1 MLARSSPAQSS
12 AKAEKLKTGCMTKTD
27 FSPMKKIFAFAGL
40 MTAAVISLTNCQP
53 KELGTDVPVAG
64 KTVLIKASMDADTK
78 TTASG
83 MSTLWAEGDKI
94 NLFYGSSSYTSLG
107 EVTIADGAGTK
118 QATFQVT
125 DAPSGSQ
132 KWYAIYPYSPK
143 LETPASQTASY
154 TYIGHSKGLT
164 QDGFDNTGALCGTAC
179 PLYGIAEGPAEDVNI
194 SMKHLSSAIELNLT
208 NSTGKEII
216 VNKVTVTA
224 SEDIVGSYYIAFASG
239 TPEYTPSEGYVNS
252 SAVVNLEDSTL
263 GNGESGKVYLAVK
276 PFTQSSSEPFTV
288 KINATVNGDPAETTI
303 ELHPSGAQCVFTAGK
318 MKQVNVNIASID
330 VAGGNTVA
338 ESQAAVGSYT
348 LKKVQITSIV
358 GNNILVTDNTGTVLV
373 YASSASGFAVGDYVS
388 VVGTTKAW
396 NNLMEFD
403 KPTITKVSSGS
414 VSLTPT
420 TWSDAQMAAAYGNAQ
435 VKYVTYQATF
445 TKNRNATIP
454 NSEAILYTTNATGIT
469 QTAGSTYKV
478 TGYVYGWTDYT
489 PSGSTNTTK
498 EVCMFVD
505 TCEEVSAAPTET
517 QVVFNFNEGLSA
529 MGLSAPAAG
538 EGTPVTS
545 FSQDGVTITAYNST
559 NNTPVRIFLGT
570 GESAKPD
577 LRTYKGAALVI
588 TAPAGKNITKVSSI
602 SNTTSTLADGEKC
615 AAVTF
620 YCSGTATI
628 NKLTVTLDD
637 DTVVPGIGGAVA
649 AVGPDASSN
658 NEVNIVMGGYTS
670 APSASVSYDQSVV
683 TGASLS
689 NKTKDSMTLKFNVSK
704 NSGTDAREGWVKIT
718 SGSYVAEVKVT
729 QNGLTFSVSKTEV
742 YVDAKAGSS
751 ATLTVR
757 SDVDWSAIISGSG
770 FTVSPDTFVY
780 GESVSQTVTVTADA
794 DNTTASQKT
803 LGTFTIKRTDNA
815 TSSAITVYQKSA
827 KLDAPVITLNPNGSA
842 KTITATWDA
851 VPHASGYKYKIN
863 TQSEYTET
871 TETTAT
877 FTGLTVGTTYTVSVI
892 AVGDNDPYLDSDEGT
907 AQVKLTSASV
917 KTVTLSGS
925 LTKEADGVYS
935 LTTSEGI
942 KVTQRKNEGNAINES
957 YLDVTKLRVYT
968 NNSLEF
974 SGKTITKIEFTNTD
988 GYKGGSATTVN
999 SGTWTSQA
1007 NCLWEGSTNNLVITN
1022 KKGDG
1027 DSGNIQF
1034 RPTAIKVTYQE

>member
-1 MLARSSPAQSS
+1 MPTSLSPAPSS
-12 AKAEKLKTGCMTKTD
+12 AKAAKQKTGCMTKTD
-27 FSPMKKIFAFAGL
+27 FSPMKKIFALAGL
-40 MTAAVISLTNCQP
+40 VTAAVISLTNCQP
-53 KELGTDVPVAG
+53 KELGTDVPAAG

-78 TTASG
+78 TTADG

-94 NLFYGSSSYTSLG
+94 NLFYGSSYTSLG
-107 EVTIADGAGTK
+107 EVTIADGVGTK

-125 DAPSGSQ
+125 DAPSGSV
-132 KWYAIYPYSPK
+132 KWYAIYPYSSK
-143 LETPASQTASY
+143 LETPAEQTASY
-154 TYIGHSKGLT
+154 TYIGNRNGLT

-179 PLYGIAEGPAEDVNI
+179 PLYGIAEGTAEEVNI

-208 NSTGKEII
+208 NNTGKEII

-445 TKNRNATIP
+445 TKDRNATIP

-489 PSGSTNTTK
+489 PKGSTTTTK

-505 TCEEVSAAPTET
+505 ECEEVSAAPTET
-517 QVVFNFNEGLSA
+517 QVVFDFNEGLSD

-538 EGTPVTS
+538 DPGLAVDS
-545 FSQDGVTITAYNST
+545 FSQDGVTIKAYNSF
-559 NNTPVRIFLGT
+559 NNTPVRVYLGT
-570 GESAKPD
+570 GADPKTT
-577 LRTYKGAALVI
+577 LRTYNGTALVI
-588 TAPAGKNITKVSSI
+588 IAPSGKNITKVSSV
-602 SNTTSTLADGEKC
+602 SNSTSTLEEGQKC
-615 AAVTF
+615 AAVTL
-620 YCSGTATI
+620 YCTGSATI
-628 NKLTVTLDD
+628 NKITVTLDD
-637 DTVVPGIGGAVA
+637 DTVVPGIGGAVSLA
-649 AVGPDASSN
+649 ETQSN
-658 NEVNIVMGGYTS
+658 TVSILMGGYSS
-670 APSASVSYDQSVV
+670 APNTSISCDNTVVSSASV
-683 TGASLS
+683 S
-689 NKTKDSMTLKFNVSK
+689 NKTKDSMTLTYQVKTNNTSD
-704 NSGTDAREGWVKIT
+704 SREGWVKIT
-718 SGSYVAEVKVT
+718 SGSAVATVKVT
-729 QNGLTFSVSKTEV
+729 QPGIVFSTTKTEV
-742 YVDAKAGSS
+742 VLDAAAGSHAS
-751 ATLTVR
+751 FTVK
-757 SDVDWSAIISGSG
+757 SDADWTAQLSGSG
-770 FTVSPDTFVY
+770 FNVSPESFEFD
-780 GESVSQTVTVTADA
+780 GESVSQSVTVTATDA
-794 DNTTASQKT
+794 NTTTSDKT
-803 LGTFTIKRTDNA
+803 LGTISFKRSDA
-815 TSSAITVYQKSA
+815 TLQVTVVQKSS
-827 KLDAPVITLNPNGSA
+827 KLEAPTITLNPNGSA
-842 KTITATWDA
+842 KTITASWDA
-851 VPHASGYKYKIN
+851 IPNAVGYKYKIS
-863 TQSEYTET
+863 SESSYSET
-871 TETTAT
+871 TETSVT

-892 AVGDNDPYLDSDEGT
+892 ALGDNDPYVDSDEAT

-917 KTVTLSGS
+917 KTVTLSGT
-925 LTKEADGVYS
+925 LTKTGDGVYS

-942 KVTQRKNEGNAINES
+942 KVTQRQNDGNAVNEGS
-957 YLDVTKLRVYT
+957 LDVNSLRVYVK
-968 NNSLEF
+968 NSLEF
-974 SGKTITKIEFTNTD
+974 SGKTITKIEFTNTA
-988 GYKGGSATTVN
+988 GYAGGTGTTVN
-999 SGTWTSQA
+999 TGTWTRQA
-1007 NCLWEGSTNNLVITN
+1007 NCIWEGSSNNIVITN
-1022 KKGDG
+1022 VRG
-1027 DSGNIQF
+1027 DSDTSNIQF